1 VNSCAKIL
9 GLLPCFIGDDLD
21 LEAAANV
28 RLHLRD
34 CVACRREAGALQQ
47 STKALRALQDAGAE
61 GVDEAAFAAMHE
73 SILLAVDRDAAA
85 PVGGMSQRLV
95 AWQFSRGQ
103 SVRRMAQRWLLSAAA
118 AVGLFAIGWQLV
130 RGGEDSSLLERPGL
144 AVSFDH
150 GGPAKAVPWS
160 GGGHVQLRQ
169 LGDESGVHPADGDS
183 AGGAFGAGMMGRWRL
198 RTLEDEEFLGGDLP
212 SPVPA
217 SADRPAGTGHPA
229 EAGRP
234 VKAGGR

>member
-21 LEAAANV
+21 LETAASV

-47 STKALRALQDAGAE
+47 STKALRAMQDVGVE
-61 GVDEAAFAAMHE
+61 EVDEAAFAAMHE
-73 SILLAVDRDAAA
+73 SILLAVDRDAAV
-85 PVGGMSQRLV
+85 PVGGLSQRLL
-95 AWQFSRGQ
+95 AWQ
-103 SVRRMAQRWLLSAAA
+103 SVRWQSVRGLAPRWLVSAAA
-118 AVGLFAIGWQLV
+118 AVSLFAIGWQLV

-169 LGDESGVHPADGDS
+169 LGDESGVDPVDGDPAAS
-183 AGGAFGAGMMGRWRL
+183 GFGAGMMGRWRL

-212 SPVPA
+212 SPAPT
-217 SADRPAGTGHPA
+217 SMDRPARTGHPA
-229 EAGRP
+229 ATGSPARG
-234 VKAGGR
+234 GGR